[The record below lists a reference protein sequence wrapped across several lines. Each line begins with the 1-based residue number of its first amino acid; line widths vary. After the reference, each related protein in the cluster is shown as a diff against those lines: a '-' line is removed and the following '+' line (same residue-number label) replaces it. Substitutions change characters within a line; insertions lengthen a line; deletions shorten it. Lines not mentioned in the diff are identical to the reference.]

1 MTIAASIPIPVT
13 LKSLPRNRRAT
24 VAAIDWE
31 VLSDGEAR
39 RLREFG
45 LDEGVEI
52 ELLHGATLGGGPLA
66 CRIGRM
72 TITFRSHIARA
83 IHVNL

>member
-1 MTIAASIPIPVT
+1 MTMASPIPVPMP
-13 LKSLPRNRRAT
+13 LAALARRARAT
-24 VAAIDWE
+24 VAAIDWHMLTPAE
-31 VLSDGEAR
+31 VR

-52 ELLHGATLGGGPLA
+52 EMLQRAGVGGGPLA

-72 TITFRSHIARA
+72 AITFRSHIARA
-83 IHVNL
+83 IHVTL